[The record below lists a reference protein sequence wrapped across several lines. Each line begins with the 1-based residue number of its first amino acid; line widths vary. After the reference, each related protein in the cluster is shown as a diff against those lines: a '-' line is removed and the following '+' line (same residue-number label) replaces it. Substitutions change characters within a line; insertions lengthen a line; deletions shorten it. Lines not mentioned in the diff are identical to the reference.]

1 MADVR
6 LTATNPED
14 SSVVPVACNAKGELL
29 LEEPTI
35 SSDDYVRKTG
45 DTMSG
50 GLHLGD
56 KIILNATDGSATFAE
71 IENLGRLLVG
81 TTSALGDSNSRLNVV
96 NSGPADIY
104 IGRSDGNADA
114 GSRIGQFVF
123 QSYAGS
129 SYGTIATIQA
139 IADGASGANDKPGRL
154 VFSTTADGSSSS
166 TERLRIESSG
176 IATFASDVVISS
188 RNKQWMIVESNGLAH
203 LVEQTRAAEM
213 RDTTEYP
220 PLRDIP
226 GELTMV
232 EQQLQKVLEKLR
244 MIPEAGWEVW
254 DGSDTN

>member
-29 LEEPTI
+29 LEEPQVPEF
-35 SSDDYVRKTG
+35 DGNVDG
-45 DTMSG
+45 DLTV
-50 GLHLGD
+50 
-56 KIILNATDGSATFAE
+56 TGSATFA
-71 IENLGRLLVG
+71 G
-81 TTSALGDSNSRLNVV
+81 TISCTGL
-96 NSGPADIY
+96 
-104 IGRSDGNADA
+104 RSDENIEIYKTNATDA
-114 GSRIGQFVF
+114 AFEVRYPTNSNAF
-123 QSYAGS
+123 Q
-129 SYGTIATIQA
+129 TIYMQ
-139 IADGASGANDKPGRL
+139 
-154 VFSTTADGSSSS
+154 ADGSAAF
-166 TERLRIESSG
+166 TG
-176 IATFASDVVISS
+176 DVVIGS

-213 RDTTEYP
+213 QETTYP